1 MTPLTKEN
9 LNNFIDY
16 VHNFHDSTIEDVKL
30 DYKKSKIILDLNVFW
45 SGTPTIKKDGTYET
59 YRTKMKMY
67 FEEIEQFRLQET
79 YQDYI
84 ESALLKFIKIKN
96 EEFFCF
102 ASDEQ
107 EPSIAIVSKKAFYEE
122 LMKNKK

>member
-1 MTPLTKEN
+1 MTPITKEN
-9 LNNFIDY
+9 LNHFIEY

-30 DYKKSKIILDLNVFW
+30 DYKNSKIIFDLNVFW

-59 YRTKMKMY
+59 HRTKIKMY

-79 YQDYI
+79 YQDYL
-84 ESALLKFIKIKN
+84 ESALLKIIKIKN

-122 LMKNKK
+122 YK